1 MNEHKFPKPSSFQQ
15 LRTTQ
20 SIFEKLPLEAKK
32 WAESLPWNERRYVL
46 SLCHLLCAATPGMQA
61 DFLDDYTANGLVSRK
76 LEHRD
81 TQGRVEEHL
90 KKFQIETELTDT
102 VLRSYIRQFYIHSAQ
117 DVRRQPDR
125 YLESALRLV
134 LNTEERTNV
143 FNYILG
149 FEVIKMMFKMSW
161 LQHERLYQ
169 LQKNQ
174 YYFFNSYIKPVQHTH
189 KINGIVMPANKVN
202 FFEKRDYFVQKP
214 EIKERKLIE
223 LVMATFTTDVVT
235 SLGFSIIRNVD
246 YLVFDYEYI
255 YNPEPENVF
264 IQ

>member
-1 MNEHKFPKPSSFQQ
+1 MAELESLTSTNSQTRRKTE
-15 LRTTQ
+15 
-20 SIFEKLPLEAKK
+20 SIFEKLPPEAKK
-32 WAESLPWNERRYVL
+32 WAESLPWNQRRYVL

-81 TQGRVEEHL
+81 TQDRVKEHL
-90 KKFQIETELTDT
+90 KKFHISTELNDS

-117 DVRRQPDR
+117 DVRRQPER

-149 FEVIKMMFKMSW
+149 FEVIKIIFKMSW

-169 LQKNQ
+169 IQKNQ
-174 YYFFNSYIKPVQHTH
+174 YYFFKVYIKPIQHTH
-189 KINGIVMPANKVN
+189 IINGIVTPTPKKL
-202 FFEKRDYFVQKP
+202 FFDKRDYFVHKP
-214 EIKERKLIE
+214 DLKEKKLLE
-223 LVMATFTTDVVT
+223 LAIATFTTDIVT
-235 SLGFSIIRNVD
+235 NLGFSIIRNID

-255 YNPEPENVF
+255 FDLEQEGVF
-264 IQ
+264 S